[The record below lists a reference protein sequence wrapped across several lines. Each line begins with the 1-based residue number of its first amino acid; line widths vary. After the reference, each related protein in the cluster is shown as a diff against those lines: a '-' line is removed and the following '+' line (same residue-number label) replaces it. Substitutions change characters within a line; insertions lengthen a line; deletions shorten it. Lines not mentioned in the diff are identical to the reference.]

1 MINLQFIRMIK
12 KLLFLFALIS
22 VILFLFN
29 GCSKAPEGEALGKIR
44 EAIGLFIQFGTPTD
58 RAISLLEEGAQRIKE
73 PFVEETL
80 ALFYLAQHPPQWEKA
95 IPHLEKSK
103 TKFSQILLAEARMRE
118 GKWSEASEYLKN
130 KDPLSLFLS
139 AYCHLKQGKSEEAG
153 NKLKEASESGE
164 KIPQPLVFSALGQS
178 QPLACAGL
186 RNSALRWIW
195 DNLEKMG
202 KEISE
207 RTGDKESILKIGEK
221 LADYSLVRPE
231 YVASLSLLKMG
242 LNDKD
247 REKLEREKEIYLKEA
262 ERLEAETMG
271 SLYRLTRLLI
281 FVTFLGLILVGI
293 GMIMLMVGLVKGR
306 GHPLWRR
313 GLISAGIGFGLWVFL
328 MLLFY
333 PMPFGGIVQGYV
345 GRKFYREQH
354 RLIKDNFAKLSKEL
368 TVPSLKE

>member
-1 MINLQFIRMIK
+1 MVK
-12 KLLFLFALIS
+12 KVSTLFAL
-22 VILFLFN
+22 LFVALLVFN
-29 GCSKAPEGEALGKIR
+29 GCSKTPEGEALGKIR
-44 EAIGLFIQFGTPTD
+44 EAIGLFIQFGTTTD
-58 RAISLLEEGAQRIKE
+58 KAISLLEEGAKEIKE

-80 ALFYLAQHPPQWEKA
+80 ALFYLAKHPSPEWEKA

-103 TKFSQILLAEARMRE
+103 TKFSQILVAEAMMKKK
-118 GKWSEASEYLKN
+118 KWSEASEYLKN

-139 AYCHLKQGKSEEAG
+139 AYCHLKLGQLEEAKSELS
-153 NKLKEASESGE
+153 KASKSEE
-164 KIPQPLVFSALGQS
+164 KIPQPLIFSALGQS

-202 KEISE
+202 KEMWE
-207 RTGDKESILKIGEK
+207 KAGYRESLLKIGGK

-231 YVASLSLLKMG
+231 YVASLSLLKIG
-242 LNDKD
+242 LNDEEK
-247 REKLEREKEIYLKEA
+247 EKLEKGKEIYLKEA
-262 ERLEAETMG
+262 ERLEGETMG

-281 FVTFLGLILVGI
+281 FITFLGLVLVGI
-293 GMIMLMVGLVKGR
+293 GMIMIMAGLVKGR

-313 GLISAGIGFGLWVFL
+313 GLISAGIGFGLWVIL

-345 GRKFYREQH
+345 ARKFYREQH
-354 RLIKDNFAKLSKEL
+354 RLIEDNFAKLSKEL
-368 TVPSLKE
+368 QIPKIKE

>member
-1 MINLQFIRMIK
+1 MIK
-12 KLLFLFALIS
+12 KLLYLLVSIS
-22 VILFLFN
+22 VVLFLFN
-29 GCSKAPEGEALGKIR
+29 GCSRTPEGEALGKIR

-58 RAISLLEEGAQRIKE
+58 RAISLLEEGAERIKE

-80 ALFYLAQHPPQWEKA
+80 ALFYLAQHPTQWEKA

-103 TKFSQILLAEARMRE
+103 TKFSQILLGEAMMRV
-118 GKWSEASEYLKN
+118 GKWSEASEHLKN

-139 AYCHLKQGKSEEAG
+139 AYCNFKQGRLGEARDKLEEASG
-153 NKLKEASESGE
+153 SEE

-186 RNSALRWIW
+186 RNSSLRWIW

-202 KEISE
+202 KEMSE
-207 RTGDKESILKIGEK
+207 KIGDKESIKRIGEK

-231 YVASLSLLKMG
+231 YVASLSLLKIG
-242 LNDKD
+242 LNDEGS
-247 REKLEREKEIYLKEA
+247 EKLEKEKEIYLKEA

-281 FVTFLGLILVGI
+281 FITFLGLLLVGV

-306 GHPLWRR
+306 GHPLWRK
-313 GLISAGIGFGLWVFL
+313 GLISAGIGFGLWIFL

-345 GRKFYREQH
+345 ARKFYRQQH

-368 TVPSLKE
+368 PIQTLKE